1 MAKIKRLIFKVNDL
15 QKDHRSSSALNLKK
29 LDIHP
34 GTIYGIV
41 GNVGSG
47 KSTLLNIL
55 AGCEKESSGTVLYDD
70 SPYETN
76 WLGKIRPPDDVFY
89 TKELSLKTPN
99 STVSSYIATK
109 FGKKKNVIQ
118 NRYFEDGSFKNLWNR
133 NMKDISSGELNWL
146 GMILAC
152 EEDPRVLLIDDYGV
166 YFNNKM
172 ERDFRAKIT
181 SMNRTL
187 GTTIILSAPSDI
199 NIKHFASVLIYLD
212 HGHIWKIR
220 SGIARNSNSNQRNDK
235 KNRNRN
241 NNRSRN
247 RKRSQR
253 RQ

>member
-1 MAKIKRLIFKVNDL
+1 MLF
-15 QKDHRSSSALNLKK
+15 RS
-29 LDIHP
+29 
-34 GTIYGIV
+34 
-41 GNVGSG
+41 
-47 KSTLLNIL
+47 
-55 AGCEKESSGTVLYDD
+55 
-70 SPYETN
+70 
-76 WLGKIRPPDDVFY
+76 
-89 TKELSLKTPN
+89 
-99 STVSSYIATK
+99 ATK

>member
-1 MAKIKRLIFKVNDL
+1 MAKVKRLIFKVNDL
-15 QKDHRSSSALNLKK
+15 QKDHGSSSALNLKK

-55 AGCEKESSGTVLYDD
+55 AGVEKESSGTVFYEDA
-70 SPYETN
+70 PYETN
-76 WLGKIRPPDDVFY
+76 WLGRIIAPDDIFY
-89 TKELSLKTPN
+89 TKRLSLKIPN
-99 STVSSYIATK
+99 STVSSYIASK
-109 FGKKKNVIQ
+109 FGKKKNVIR
-118 NRYFEDGSFKNLWNR
+118 NRYFKDGSFKNLWNR
-133 NMKDISSGELNWL
+133 NMKDVSSGELNWL

-152 EEDPRVLLIDDYGV
+152 EADPRVLLIDDYGV

-172 ERDFRAKIT
+172 EKDFRTKIT

-220 SGIARNSNSNQRNDK
+220 PGINRNTNRNQRHDRK
-235 KNRNRN
+235 NRN

-247 RKRSQR
+247 RKRNQK

>member
-1 MAKIKRLIFKVNDL
+1 MAKVKRLIFKVNDL
-15 QKDHRSSSALNLKK
+15 QKDHGSSSALNLKK

-55 AGCEKESSGTVLYDD
+55 AGVEKESSGTVFYEDT
-70 SPYETN
+70 PYETN
-76 WLGKIRPPDDVFY
+76 WFGRIIAPDDIFY
-89 TKELSLKTPN
+89 TKRLSLKIPN
-99 STVSSYIATK
+99 STVSSYISSK

-118 NRYFEDGSFKNLWNR
+118 NRYFKDGSFKNLWNR
-133 NMKDISSGELNWL
+133 NMRDVSSGELNWL

-152 EEDPRVLLIDDYGV
+152 EADPRVLLIDDYGV

-172 ERDFRAKIT
+172 EKDFRTKIT

-220 SGIARNSNSNQRNDK
+220 PGINKNTNRNQRHDR
-235 KNRNRN
+235 KNRNN
-241 NNRSRN
+241 KRSRN
-247 RKRSQR
+247 RKRNQK